1 VSVPEHPLHF
11 GPGTSITTP
20 LKSKGLGFGL
30 SWSCILK
37 YANSRGCGNV
47 VIPQGFPKS
56 VGRVESRFL
65 GFPCFPYSVISMA
78 CFGNARRTIKI
89 PKRPG
94 LGTGTVFFSRIFL
107 PSSPLARACSGSVT
121 GHRCEHVI
129 CCGPGATG
137 SRNSALANP
146 HSEWEAIG
154 RLWRFSA
161 KPKNPPPR
169 IPSRNAHPTHPGWQG
184 ALSNSRLYERE
195 SAIVVCELLRFR
207 GPPFGAIRLRR
218 NGSARPRFPRVVYGD
233 LIIPFLH
240 RDTPRI

>member
-1 VSVPEHPLHF
+1 MSVPEHPLHF

-107 PSSPLARACSGSVT
+107 PSGPLARACSGSVT

-161 KPKNPPPR
+161 KPKNPPRASRVETLTPH
-169 IPSRNAHPTHPGWQG
+169 ILAGKEPSATPDSTNARAPS
-184 ALSNSRLYERE
+184 LSANSCGSGVRRLAR
-195 SAIVVCELLRFR
+195 SDFAVMVLLA
-207 GPPFGAIRLRR
+207 P
-218 NGSARPRFPRVVYGD
+218 V
-233 LIIPFLH
+233 FLAWFMV
-240 RDTPRI
+240 IS